1 MKKERT
7 IAVIDLKAFYSYVE
21 CVDRGLDP
29 WSTPLVV
36 ADKERGKN
44 TIVLSV
50 TPYLKK
56 RGVPSRL
63 RINDLPKKYDYIYAA
78 VGVHPEE
85 IPEGTLPDIDLLKRL
100 SDHEKVIAIGEI
112 GLEYLYDSVWLAA

>member
-1 MKKERT
+1 MNNKS

-36 ADKERGKN
+36 ADKSRSVN

-56 RGVPSRL
+56 LGIPSRL
-63 RINDLPKKYDYIYAA
+63 RVKELPKDIDYIFATPRMSRYIEKSSE
-78 VGVHPEE
+78 VVSIILDFVSEE
-85 IPEGTLPDIDLLKRL
+85 DI
-100 SDHEKVIAIGEI
+100 HV
-112 GLEYLYDSVWLAA
+112 